1 MLILLPIILYL
12 CLMLGVA
19 WKVNKIKNS
28 GSVDFMEEYFI
39 GSRNMGGFVL
49 AMTIIATY
57 IGASSF
63 IGGPGVAYKMG
74 LGW

>member
-1 MLILLPIILYL
+1 MLIVLPIILYL
-12 CLMLGVA
+12 CLMLGIA

-28 GSVDFMEEYFI
+28 DNVNFMEEYFI

-57 IGASSF
+57 
-63 IGGPGVAYKMG
+63 VEKQLTHLME
-74 LGW
+74 